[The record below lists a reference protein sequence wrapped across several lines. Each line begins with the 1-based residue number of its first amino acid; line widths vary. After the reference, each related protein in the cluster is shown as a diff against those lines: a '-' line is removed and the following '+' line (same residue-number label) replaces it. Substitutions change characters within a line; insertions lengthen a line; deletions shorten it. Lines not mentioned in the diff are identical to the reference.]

1 MALPRSAIDPVPQ
14 DRTSLSRFFA
24 DMRRY
29 PRLSKGRERSLA
41 TRVRRGHDASLHELV
56 ESNLAFVV
64 KVANQYRNLGVPFE
78 DLLNEGN
85 VGLLEAAHRY
95 DASKETK
102 FVTYAI
108 WWIRKSILKALTEQS
123 STVRVPSYQMKKVRE
138 IRDAETALRTTL
150 GRRPEREEISER
162 LDRSVHKIDQV
173 LQFTLRGVSLD
184 DKVGR
189 DRDTSIADLLRDD
202 SAASPEDELIRREV
216 RQLVADAMRQ
226 LAKRERAVIGLRYGM
241 DEERPLT
248 LHETGERLQLSR
260 ERIRQLENQ
269 AKLRLRRFFA
279 RRLKSNVAVADR
291 SVQRSGVR

>member
-162 LDRSVHKIDQV
+162 LNRSVHKIDQV

-241 DEERPLT
+241 DESAP
-248 LHETGERLQLSR
+248 SR
-260 ERIRQLENQ
+260 CTRQAN
-269 AKLRLRRFFA
+269 AC
-279 RRLKSNVAVADR
+279 N
-291 SVQRSGVR
+291 